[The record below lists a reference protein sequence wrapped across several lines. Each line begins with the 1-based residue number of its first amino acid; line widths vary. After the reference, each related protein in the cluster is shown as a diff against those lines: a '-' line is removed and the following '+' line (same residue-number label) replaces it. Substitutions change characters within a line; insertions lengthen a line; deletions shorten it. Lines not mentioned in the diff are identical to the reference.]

1 MTARE
6 RVLSAGV
13 LLTVTLAGGAFL
25 LYQFLLVPLR
35 ERDATIESVR
45 DDLDK
50 KQQRVREVMAA
61 RPKLDRWRSLSL
73 PADTDLALREYEK
86 ELSELLR
93 SSGFAVGS
101 FSVVPKPVDAK
112 TAPAI
117 PGKGPVYTR
126 LTFTVMAHGSLANL
140 VHALEGFYRTGL
152 LHQIKNLS
160 IQRPLTGGEQQGGGL
175 DINMTVEALSVAGG
189 GNRPYLLPNV
199 DPRLVVLDAVAGL
212 RGGPAGLALAASAGS
227 PTGPVGPRLLA
238 RPERVYEAV
247 AAKDIFLGRQEQ
259 AAPAARG
266 EEIVLTRFVHLTD
279 ITHNGPR
286 AEAFLYDRVHNRK
299 TRLRAE
305 PGFDSFRV
313 TDDEGE
319 PVVRGK
325 VLRVEERDVVFLA
338 GDKHYALHVG
348 QSLEDAMRKPLSS
361 EDLRARG
368 VAEGPKVTRGGGG
381 R

>member
-112 TAPAI
+112 
-117 PGKGPVYTR
+117 
-126 LTFTVMAHGSLANL
+126 
-140 VHALEGFYRTGL
+140 
-152 LHQIKNLS
+152 
-160 IQRPLTGGEQQGGGL
+160 
-175 DINMTVEALSVAGG
+175 
-189 GNRPYLLPNV
+189 
-199 DPRLVVLDAVAGL
+199 
-212 RGGPAGLALAASAGS
+212 
-227 PTGPVGPRLLA
+227 
-238 RPERVYEAV
+238 
-247 AAKDIFLGRQEQ
+247 
-259 AAPAARG
+259 
-266 EEIVLTRFVHLTD
+266 
-279 ITHNGPR
+279 
-286 AEAFLYDRVHNRK
+286 
-299 TRLRAE
+299 
-305 PGFDSFRV
+305 
-313 TDDEGE
+313 
-319 PVVRGK
+319 
-325 VLRVEERDVVFLA
+325 
-338 GDKHYALHVG
+338 
-348 QSLEDAMRKPLSS
+348 
-361 EDLRARG
+361 
-368 VAEGPKVTRGGGG
+368 
-381 R
+381 